1 MAVKYTEEQLNSVDK
16 SFLIQLLLQQQEQLE
31 AITKELHASNEK
43 MQLLMEQVILG
54 KQNRFGRSS
63 EKMEDTSQICFREV
77 DGTIVFFNEAEAV
90 CDLNAAELED
100 LELKSPKQP
109 KRKGKKEADLS
120 GLPFRRL
127 DHYLSEEELEA
138 EFGVKGWKQLPDAI
152 SRKYHFVPA
161 KVEVE
166 EHHIGVYAS
175 KTDEHMVKV
184 DHPKAL
190 LHGSLVSPS
199 LGAAIINGKYVNA
212 VPLYRLEQEF
222 QRYGLQITRQNMANW
237 CIRLTEEYL
246 SILYDYLHK
255 ELYFYHVIQA
265 DETPVLVNHDGRKAG
280 SKSWM
285 WVYRSGHLYQKRQIV
300 LYEYQQ
306 TRNASHPREFL
317 KGYDGICVTDGYQV
331 YHTLEKELEE
341 LTIAGCWVHCRRRFD
356 EALKLIPKSYQK
368 ESNAFLLMKQIQAIY
383 REEGKLNDLSS
394 DERLKQRQAVIKPL
408 VDAFFAYLKTI
419 NVSKKDKFGDAVGY
433 ARNQEKYL
441 RVFLTDGDVPIDN
454 NASERAI
461 RGFCIGKKNWQMID
475 TIHGAKS
482 SAIIYS
488 IVETAKANNLKPLIM
503 CSISWKRFRNT
514 WMIRIVLFWKIFC
527 PGQKNFRQ
535 GSAKLKYRWLQ
546 SSHLKMSRYSLF
558 CVYVSLH
565 GASCSS
571 DILSFGRC
579 DKRYVRYL

>member
-63 EKMEDTSQICFREV
+63 EKLEDTSQICFQEV
-77 DGTIVFFNEAEAV
+77 DGTIVFFNEAEV
-90 CDLNAAELED
+90 VYDLNEKEPD
-100 LELKSPKQP
+100 ELELKSPKQP
-109 KRKGKKEADLS
+109 KRKGKKESDLS
-120 GLPFRRL
+120 GLTVRRI
-127 DHYLSEEELEA
+127 DHYLSEEELEI
-138 EFGVKGWKQLPDAI
+138 EFGVNGWKQLPDAI
-152 SRKYHFVPA
+152 SKKYHFVPA
-161 KVEVE
+161 RVEIE

-175 KTDEHMVKV
+175 KTDEHMVKA

-237 CIRLTEEYL
+237 CIRLAEEYL
-246 SILYDYLHK
+246 SILYDHLHE

-285 WVYRSGHLYQKRQIV
+285 WVYRSGHLYQDRRIV

-356 EALKLIPKSYQK
+356 EALKLIPKPSQK

-419 NVSKKDKFGDAVGY
+419 NVSKKDKFGDAVRY
-433 ARNQEKYL
+433 ALNQEKYL

-488 IVETAKANNLKPLIM
+488 IVETAKANNLKPFDYVQHLLEEIPKHM
-503 CSISWKRFRNT
+503 NDKDCSFLEDLLPWSEKLPAG
-514 WMIRIVLFWKIFC
+514 IRK
-527 PGQKNFRQ
+527 
-535 GSAKLKYRWLQ
+535 A
-546 SSHLKMSRYSLF
+546 
-558 CVYVSLH
+558 
-565 GASCSS
+565 
-571 DILSFGRC
+571 
-579 DKRYVRYL
+579 

>member
-63 EKMEDTSQICFREV
+63 EKMEDTSQICFQEV

-90 CDLNAAELED
+90 YDLNEKEPD
-100 LELKSPKQP
+100 ELELKSPKQP
-109 KRKGKKEADLS
+109 KRKGKKESDLS
-120 GLPFRRL
+120 GLTVRRI
-127 DHYLSEEELEA
+127 DHYLSEEELEI
-138 EFGVKGWKQLPDAI
+138 EFGVNGWKQLPDAI
-152 SRKYHFVPA
+152 SKKYHFVPA
-161 KVEVE
+161 RVEVE

-175 KTDEHMVKV
+175 KTDEHMVKA

-237 CIRLTEEYL
+237 CIRLAEEYL
-246 SILYDYLHK
+246 SILYDYLHE

-285 WVYRSGHLYQKRQIV
+285 WVYRSGHLYQDRQIV

-356 EALKLIPKSYQK
+356 EALKLIPKPSQK

-419 NVSKKDKFGDAVGY
+419 NVSKKDKFGDAVRY
-433 ARNQEKYL
+433 ALNQEKYL

-488 IVETAKANNLKPLIM
+488 IVETAKANNLKPFDYVQHLLEEIPKHM
-503 CSISWKRFRNT
+503 NDKDCSFLEDLLPWSEKLPAG
-514 WMIRIVLFWKIFC
+514 IRK
-527 PGQKNFRQ
+527 
-535 GSAKLKYRWLQ
+535 A
-546 SSHLKMSRYSLF
+546 
-558 CVYVSLH
+558 
-565 GASCSS
+565 
-571 DILSFGRC
+571 
-579 DKRYVRYL
+579 

>member
-63 EKMEDTSQICFREV
+63 EKMEDTSQICFQEV
-77 DGTIVFFNEAEAV
+77 DGTIVFFNEAEV
-90 CDLNAAELED
+90 VYDLNEKEPD
-100 LELKSPKQP
+100 ELELKSPKQP
-109 KRKGKKEADLS
+109 KRKGKKESDLS
-120 GLPFRRL
+120 GLTVRRI
-127 DHYLSEEELEA
+127 DHYLSEEELEI
-138 EFGVKGWKQLPDAI
+138 EFGVNGWKQLPDAI
-152 SRKYHFVPA
+152 SKKYHFVPA
-161 KVEVE
+161 RVEVE

-175 KTDEHMVKV
+175 KTDEHMVKA

-237 CIRLTEEYL
+237 CIRLAEEYL
-246 SILYDYLHK
+246 SILYDHLHE

-285 WVYRSGHLYQKRQIV
+285 WVYRSGHLYQDRQIV

-356 EALKLIPKSYQK
+356 EALKLIPKPSQK

-419 NVSKKDKFGDAVGY
+419 NVSKKDKFGDAVRY

-488 IVETAKANNLKPLIM
+488 IVETAKANNLKPFDYVQHLLEEIPKHM
-503 CSISWKRFRNT
+503 NDKDCSFLEDLLPWSEKLPAG
-514 WMIRIVLFWKIFC
+514 IRK
-527 PGQKNFRQ
+527 
-535 GSAKLKYRWLQ
+535 A
-546 SSHLKMSRYSLF
+546 
-558 CVYVSLH
+558 
-565 GASCSS
+565 
-571 DILSFGRC
+571 
-579 DKRYVRYL
+579 

>member
-1 MAVKYTEEQLNSVDK
+1 MAVRYTEEQLNSVDK
-16 SFLIQLLLQQQEQLE
+16 SFLIHLLLQQQEQLE
-31 AITKELHASNEK
+31 VLTKELHASNEK

-63 EKMEDTSQICFREV
+63 EKMEDTNQICFLEV

-90 CDLNAAELED
+90 CDLSAAEPED
-100 LELKSPKQP
+100 LEPKSPKQP

-120 GLPFRRL
+120 GLPVRRI
-127 DHYLSEEELEA
+127 DHYLSEAELEA
-138 EFGVKGWKQLPDAI
+138 EFDKKGWKQLPDAI

-175 KTDEHMVKV
+175 KTDEHMVKA
-184 DHPKAL
+184 DHPNVL

-199 LGAAIINGKYVNA
+199 LAAAVINGKYVNA

-237 CIRLTEEYL
+237 CIRLGEEYL
-246 SILYDYLHK
+246 SVLYDYLHK
-255 ELYFYHVIQA
+255 ELYSYHVIQA

-285 WVYRSGHLYQKRQIV
+285 WVYRSGHLYQNRQIV

-306 TRNASHPREFL
+306 TRNTSHPRKFL

-356 EALKLIPKSYQK
+356 EALKLIPKSCQK
-368 ESNAFLLMKQIQAIY
+368 ESNVFLLMKQIQAIY
-383 REEGKLNDLSS
+383 REEGKLKDLSS
-394 DERLKQRQAVIKPL
+394 DERLKQRQVVIRPL

-419 NVSKKDKFGDAVGY
+419 KVSKKDKFGDAVGY
-433 ARNQEKYL
+433 ALNQEKYL
-441 RVFLTDGDVPIDN
+441 RVFLTDGDIPIDN

-475 TIHGAKS
+475 TINGAKT

-488 IVETAKANNLKPLIM
+488 IVETAKANNLKPFNYVQYLLEELPQHM
-503 CSISWKRFRNT
+503 DDRDCSFLEDLLPWSEKLPAE
-514 WMIRIVLFWKIFC
+514 IRK
-527 PGQKNFRQ
+527 
-535 GSAKLKYRWLQ
+535 A
-546 SSHLKMSRYSLF
+546 
-558 CVYVSLH
+558 
-565 GASCSS
+565 
-571 DILSFGRC
+571 
-579 DKRYVRYL
+579 

>member
-63 EKMEDTSQICFREV
+63 EKMEDTSQICFQEV

-90 CDLNAAELED
+90 YDLNEKEPD
-100 LELKSPKQP
+100 ELELKSPKQP
-109 KRKGKKEADLS
+109 KRKGKKESDLS
-120 GLPFRRL
+120 GLTVRRI
-127 DHYLSEEELEA
+127 DHYLSEEELEI
-138 EFGVKGWKQLPDAI
+138 EFGVNGWKQLPDAI
-152 SRKYHFVPA
+152 SKKYHFVPA
-161 KVEVE
+161 RVEVE

-175 KTDEHMVKV
+175 KTDEHMVKA

-237 CIRLTEEYL
+237 CIRLAEEYL
-246 SILYDYLHK
+246 SILYDHLHE

-285 WVYRSGHLYQKRQIV
+285 WVYRSGHLYQDRQIV

-356 EALKLIPKSYQK
+356 EALKLIPKPSQK

-419 NVSKKDKFGDAVGY
+419 NVSKKDKFGDAVRY
-433 ARNQEKYL
+433 ALNQEKYL

-488 IVETAKANNLKPLIM
+488 IVETAKANNLKPFDYVQHLLEEIPKHM
-503 CSISWKRFRNT
+503 NDKDCSFLEDLLPWSEKLPAK
-514 WMIRIVLFWKIFC
+514 IRK
-527 PGQKNFRQ
+527 
-535 GSAKLKYRWLQ
+535 S
-546 SSHLKMSRYSLF
+546 
-558 CVYVSLH
+558 
-565 GASCSS
+565 
-571 DILSFGRC
+571 
-579 DKRYVRYL
+579 

>member
-1 MAVKYTEEQLNSVDK
+1 MAVRYTEEQLNSVDK
-16 SFLIQLLLQQQEQLE
+16 SFLIHLLLQQQEQLE
-31 AITKELHASNEK
+31 VLTKELHASNEK

-63 EKMEDTSQICFREV
+63 EKMEDTNQICFLEV

-90 CDLNAAELED
+90 CDLSAAEPED
-100 LELKSPKQP
+100 LEPKSPKQP

-120 GLPFRRL
+120 GLPVRRI
-127 DHYLSEEELEA
+127 DHYLSEAELEA
-138 EFGVKGWKQLPDAI
+138 EFDKKGWKQLQDAI

-175 KTDEHMVKV
+175 KTDEHMVKA
-184 DHPKAL
+184 DHPNVL

-199 LGAAIINGKYVNA
+199 LAAAVINGKYVNA

-237 CIRLTEEYL
+237 CIRLGEEYL
-246 SILYDYLHK
+246 SVLYDYLHK
-255 ELYFYHVIQA
+255 ELYSYHIIQA

-285 WVYRSGHLYQKRQIV
+285 WVYRSGHLYQNRQIV

-306 TRNASHPREFL
+306 TRNTSHPRKFL

-356 EALKLIPKSYQK
+356 EALKLIPKSCQK
-368 ESNAFLLMKQIQAIY
+368 ESNVFLLMKQIQAIY
-383 REEGKLNDLSS
+383 REEGKLKDLSS
-394 DERLKQRQAVIKPL
+394 DERLKQRQVVIRPL

-419 NVSKKDKFGDAVGY
+419 KVSKKDKFGDAVGY
-433 ARNQEKYL
+433 ALNQEKYL
-441 RVFLTDGDVPIDN
+441 RVFLTDGDIPIDN

-475 TIHGAKS
+475 TINGAKT

-488 IVETAKANNLKPLIM
+488 IVETAKANNLKPFNYVQYLLEELPQHM
-503 CSISWKRFRNT
+503 DDRDCSFLEDLLPWSEKLPAE
-514 WMIRIVLFWKIFC
+514 IRK
-527 PGQKNFRQ
+527 
-535 GSAKLKYRWLQ
+535 A
-546 SSHLKMSRYSLF
+546 
-558 CVYVSLH
+558 
-565 GASCSS
+565 
-571 DILSFGRC
+571 
-579 DKRYVRYL
+579 

>member
-120 GLPFRRL
+120 GLPFRRI
-127 DHYLSEEELEA
+127 DHYLSKEELEA

-190 LHGSLVSPS
+190 LQGSLVSPS

-482 SAIIYS
+482 SAVIYS
-488 IVETAKANNLKPLIM
+488 IVETAKANNLKPFDYVQHLLEEIPKHM
-503 CSISWKRFRNT
+503 DDKDCSFLEDLLPWSE
-514 WMIRIVLFWKIFC
+514 
-527 PGQKNFRQ
+527 
-535 GSAKLKYRWLQ
+535 KLPAGICK
-546 SSHLKMSRYSLF
+546 
-558 CVYVSLH
+558 
-565 GASCSS
+565 A
-571 DILSFGRC
+571 
-579 DKRYVRYL
+579 

>member
-1 MAVKYTEEQLNSVDK
+1 MAVNYTEEQLNSVDK
-16 SFLIQLLLQQQEQLE
+16 SFLIQLLLQQQEQLN
-31 AITKELHASNEK
+31 ALTKELHTSNEK

-77 DGTIVFFNEAEAV
+77 NGTIVFFNEAEAV
-90 CDLNAAELED
+90 CDLNAAEPED

-120 GLPFRRL
+120 GLPVRRI
-127 DHYLSEEELEA
+127 DHYLSAEELEA
-138 EFGVKGWKQLPDAI
+138 EFGVRGWKQLPDAI

-175 KTDEHMVKV
+175 KTDEHMVKA
-184 DHPKAL
+184 DHPKTL

-237 CIRLTEEYL
+237 CIRLAEEYL

-356 EALKLIPKSYQK
+356 EALKLISKSYQK

-383 REEGKLNDLSS
+383 REEGKLKDLSS

-433 ARNQEKYL
+433 ALNQEKYL

-488 IVETAKANNLKPLIM
+488 IVETAKANNLKPFDYVQHLLEEM
-503 CSISWKRFRNT
+503 PKHMDDRDCSFLENLLPWSEKLPAG
-514 WMIRIVLFWKIFC
+514 IRK
-527 PGQKNFRQ
+527 
-535 GSAKLKYRWLQ
+535 A
-546 SSHLKMSRYSLF
+546 
-558 CVYVSLH
+558 
-565 GASCSS
+565 
-571 DILSFGRC
+571 
-579 DKRYVRYL
+579 

>member
-1 MAVKYTEEQLNSVDK
+1 MAVRYTEEQLNSVDK
-16 SFLIQLLLQQQEQLE
+16 SFLIHLLLQQQEQLE
-31 AITKELHASNEK
+31 VLTKELHASNEK

-63 EKMEDTSQICFREV
+63 EKMEDTNQICFLEV

-90 CDLNAAELED
+90 CNLSAAEPED

-120 GLPFRRL
+120 GLPVRRI
-127 DHYLSEEELEA
+127 DHYLSEAELEA
-138 EFGVKGWKQLPDAI
+138 EFGKKGWKQLPDAI

-175 KTDEHMVKV
+175 KTDEHMVKA
-184 DHPKAL
+184 DHPNVL

-199 LGAAIINGKYVNA
+199 LAAAIINGKYVNA

-237 CIRLTEEYL
+237 CIRLGEEYL
-246 SILYDYLHK
+246 SVLYDYLHK
-255 ELYFYHVIQA
+255 ELYSYHVIQA

-285 WVYRSGHLYQKRQIV
+285 WVYRSGHLYQNRQIV

-306 TRNASHPREFL
+306 TRNTSHPREFL

-356 EALKLIPKSYQK
+356 EALKLIPKSCQK
-368 ESNAFLLMKQIQAIY
+368 ESNVFLLMKQIQAIY
-383 REEGKLNDLSS
+383 REEGKLKDLSS
-394 DERLKQRQAVIKPL
+394 DERLKQRQVVIRPL

-419 NVSKKDKFGDAVGY
+419 KVSKKDKFGDAVGY
-433 ARNQEKYL
+433 ALNQEKYL

-475 TIHGAKS
+475 TINGAKT

-488 IVETAKANNLKPLIM
+488 IVETAKANNLKPFNYVQYLLEEIPQHM
-503 CSISWKRFRNT
+503 DDRDCSFLEDLLPWSEKLPAE
-514 WMIRIVLFWKIFC
+514 IRK
-527 PGQKNFRQ
+527 
-535 GSAKLKYRWLQ
+535 A
-546 SSHLKMSRYSLF
+546 
-558 CVYVSLH
+558 
-565 GASCSS
+565 
-571 DILSFGRC
+571 
-579 DKRYVRYL
+579 

>member
-1 MAVKYTEEQLNSVDK
+1 MAVNYTEEQLNSVDK
-16 SFLIQLLLQQQEQLE
+16 SFLIQLLLQQQEQLNDL
-31 AITKELHASNEK
+31 TRELHTSNEK

-63 EKMEDTSQICFREV
+63 EKMEDTSQICFCEV

-90 CDLNAAELED
+90 CDLNAAEPDD

-120 GLPFRRL
+120 GLPVRRI

-138 EFGVKGWKQLPDAI
+138 EFGVRGWKQLPDAI

-175 KTDEHMVKV
+175 KTDEHMVKA

-237 CIRLTEEYL
+237 CIRLAEEYL
-246 SILYDYLHK
+246 SVLYDHLHK
-255 ELYFYHVIQA
+255 VLYSYHVIQA

-285 WVYRSGHLYQKRQIV
+285 WVYRSGHLYQDRQIV

-356 EALKLIPKSYQK
+356 EALKLVPKSYQK

-394 DERLKQRQAVIKPL
+394 DERLKQRQVVIKPL
-408 VDAFFAYLKTI
+408 VDAFFTYLKTI
-419 NVSKKDKFGDAVGY
+419 NVSKKDKFGDAIGY
-433 ARNQEKYL
+433 ALNQEKYL

-475 TIHGAKS
+475 TINGAKS

-488 IVETAKANNLKPLIM
+488 IVETAKANNLKPFDYVQYLLEEIPKHM
-503 CSISWKRFRNT
+503 NDRDCSFLENLLPWSE
-514 WMIRIVLFWKIFC
+514 
-527 PGQKNFRQ
+527 
-535 GSAKLKYRWLQ
+535 KLPVEIHK
-546 SSHLKMSRYSLF
+546 
-558 CVYVSLH
+558 
-565 GASCSS
+565 A
-571 DILSFGRC
+571 
-579 DKRYVRYL
+579 

>member
-43 MQLLMEQVILG
+43 MQFLMEQVILG

-77 DGTIVFFNEAEAV
+77 DGTIIFFNEAEAV
-90 CDLNAAELED
+90 CDLNAAEPDD

-120 GLPFRRL
+120 GLPVRRI

-138 EFGVKGWKQLPDAI
+138 EFGAKGWKQLPDAI

-175 KTDEHMVKV
+175 KTDEHMVKA

-237 CIRLTEEYL
+237 CIRLAEEYL

-341 LTIAGCWVHCRRRFD
+341 LIIAGCWVHCRRRFD

-433 ARNQEKYL
+433 ALNQEKYL

-488 IVETAKANNLKPLIM
+488 IVETAKANNLKPFDYVQHLLEEIPKHM
-503 CSISWKRFRNT
+503 NDKDYSFLEDFLPWSEKLPAE
-514 WMIRIVLFWKIFC
+514 IRK
-527 PGQKNFRQ
+527 
-535 GSAKLKYRWLQ
+535 A
-546 SSHLKMSRYSLF
+546 
-558 CVYVSLH
+558 
-565 GASCSS
+565 
-571 DILSFGRC
+571 
-579 DKRYVRYL
+579 

>member
-1 MAVKYTEEQLNSVDK
+1 MAVKYTKEQLNSVDK
-16 SFLIQLLLQQQEQLE
+16 PFLIQLLLQQQEQLE

-63 EKMEDTSQICFREV
+63 EKMEGTSQICFREV
-77 DGTIVFFNEAEAV
+77 DGTIIFFNEAEAV
-90 CDLNAAELED
+90 CDLNAAEPD
-100 LELKSPKQP
+100 ALELKSPKQP

-120 GLPFRRL
+120 GLPVRRI

-138 EFGVKGWKQLPDAI
+138 EFGVRGWKQLPDAI

-161 KVEVE
+161 KAEVE

-175 KTDEHMVKV
+175 KTDEHMVKA

-237 CIRLTEEYL
+237 CIRLAEEYL

-356 EALKLIPKSYQK
+356 EALKLVPKSCQK

-383 REEGKLNDLSS
+383 REEGKLKDLSS
-394 DERLKQRQAVIKPL
+394 DERLKQRQTVIKPL

-433 ARNQEKYL
+433 ALNQEKYL

-488 IVETAKANNLKPLIM
+488 IVETAKANNLKPFDYVQHLLEEIPKHM
-503 CSISWKRFRNT
+503 NDKDCSFLEDLLPWSGKLPAG
-514 WMIRIVLFWKIFC
+514 IRK
-527 PGQKNFRQ
+527 
-535 GSAKLKYRWLQ
+535 A
-546 SSHLKMSRYSLF
+546 
-558 CVYVSLH
+558 
-565 GASCSS
+565 
-571 DILSFGRC
+571 
-579 DKRYVRYL
+579 

>member
-1 MAVKYTEEQLNSVDK
+1 MAVKYTKEQLNSVDK
-16 SFLIQLLLQQQEQLE
+16 PFLIQLLLQQQEQLE

-63 EKMEDTSQICFREV
+63 EKMEGTSQICFREV
-77 DGTIVFFNEAEAV
+77 DGTIIFFNEAEAV
-90 CDLNAAELED
+90 CDLNAAEPD
-100 LELKSPKQP
+100 ALELKSPKQP

-120 GLPFRRL
+120 GLPVRRI

-138 EFGVKGWKQLPDAI
+138 EFGVRGWKQLPDAI

-161 KVEVE
+161 KAEVE

-175 KTDEHMVKV
+175 KTDEHMVKA

-237 CIRLTEEYL
+237 CIRLAEEYL

-285 WVYRSGHLYQKRQIV
+285 WVYRSGHLYQKQQIV

-433 ARNQEKYL
+433 ALNQEKYL

-488 IVETAKANNLKPLIM
+488 IVETAKANNLKPFDYVQHLLEEIPKHM
-503 CSISWKRFRNT
+503 NDKDCSFLEDLLPWSGKLPAG
-514 WMIRIVLFWKIFC
+514 IRK
-527 PGQKNFRQ
+527 
-535 GSAKLKYRWLQ
+535 A
-546 SSHLKMSRYSLF
+546 
-558 CVYVSLH
+558 
-565 GASCSS
+565 
-571 DILSFGRC
+571 
-579 DKRYVRYL
+579 

>member
-1 MAVKYTEEQLNSVDK
+1 MAVNYTEEQLNNVDK
-16 SFLIQLLLQQQEQLE
+16 SFLIQLLLQQQEQLN
-31 AITKELHASNEK
+31 ALTKELHASNEK

-77 DGTIVFFNEAEAV
+77 NGTIVFFNEAEAV
-90 CDLNAAELED
+90 CDLNAAEPED

-120 GLPFRRL
+120 GLPVRRI
-127 DHYLSEEELEA
+127 DHYLSAEELEA
-138 EFGVKGWKQLPDAI
+138 EFGVRGWKQLPDAI

-175 KTDEHMVKV
+175 KTDEHMVKA
-184 DHPKAL
+184 DHPKTL

-237 CIRLTEEYL
+237 CIRLAEEYL

-356 EALKLIPKSYQK
+356 EALKLISKSYQK

-383 REEGKLNDLSS
+383 REEGKLKDLSS

-433 ARNQEKYL
+433 ALNQEKYL

-488 IVETAKANNLKPLIM
+488 IVETAKANNLKPFDYVQHLLEEIPKHM
-503 CSISWKRFRNT
+503 NDKDCSFQEDLLPCSEKLPAG
-514 WMIRIVLFWKIFC
+514 IRK
-527 PGQKNFRQ
+527 
-535 GSAKLKYRWLQ
+535 A
-546 SSHLKMSRYSLF
+546 
-558 CVYVSLH
+558 
-565 GASCSS
+565 AA
-571 DILSFGRC
+571 
-579 DKRYVRYL
+579 